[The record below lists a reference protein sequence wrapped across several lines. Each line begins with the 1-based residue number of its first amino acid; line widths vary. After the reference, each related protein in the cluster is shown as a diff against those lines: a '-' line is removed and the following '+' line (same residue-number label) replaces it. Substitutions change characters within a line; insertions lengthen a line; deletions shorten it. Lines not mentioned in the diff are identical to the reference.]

1 LVTSVDF
8 YPTLLELAGAE
19 KPEKQILDGK
29 SLLPELLDNNYNPD
43 RAIFWH
49 YPVYHHDVPAGAVRK
64 GDWKLIENQVTGKVS
79 LYNLRADISEA
90 MDLAELFPEKTS
102 ELKTLLQNWQQEVN
116 AEFPVLNP
124 DFDTTRRYE
133 WGVHP
138 DRRQ

>member
-8 YPTLLELAGAE
+8 YPTLLEIAGAE
-19 KPEKQILDGK
+19 QPGGQVLDGK
-29 SLLPELLDNNYNPD
+29 SLLPELLDGYYNPD

-64 GDWKLIENQVTGKVS
+64 GDWKLIENQVTGKMS

-102 ELKTLLQNWQQEVN
+102 ELKTLLQNWQKEVN
-116 AEFPVLNP
+116 AEFPVPNP
-124 DFDTTRRYE
+124 GFDATRRYE

-138 DRRQ
+138 DRR

>member
-1 LVTSVDF
+1 
-8 YPTLLELAGAE
+8 
-19 KPEKQILDGK
+19 
-29 SLLPELLDNNYNPD
+29 
-43 RAIFWH
+43 
-49 YPVYHHDVPAGAVRK
+49 
-64 GDWKLIENQVTGKVS
+64 
-79 LYNLRADISEA
+79 